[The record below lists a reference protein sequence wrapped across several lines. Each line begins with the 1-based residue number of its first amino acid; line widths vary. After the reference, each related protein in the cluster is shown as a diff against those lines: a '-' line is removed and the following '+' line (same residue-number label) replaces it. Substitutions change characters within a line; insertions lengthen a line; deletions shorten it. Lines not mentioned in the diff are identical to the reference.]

1 MADKDTVE
9 KFLDNNPEFAKG
21 YYEKKVQAD
30 VITAAFNNQVQVKD
44 PASYK
49 DLSTIQE
56 AEFIFELIKEIQSSN
71 PMERILHK
79 ILQRIA
85 LLIQADRCSYF
96 GCRAR
101 NGTSE
106 LSTILFDVT
115 HNSPFE
121 KNTINPNM
129 EIVFPTDMGIVG
141 WTAHSKK
148 PQNIP
153 DVKKVMTKLLIF
165 FLNELIRRTFDWKN
179 MLCFHLNHLAAPLL
193 VLRTLISVT
202 LWTNRPN
209 TPPNA

>member
-1 MADKDTVE
+1 MADKGTVE

-21 YYEKKVQAD
+21 YYEKKVKAD
-30 VITAAFNNQVQVKD
+30 VISAAFNNQVQVKD

-49 DLSTIQE
+49 DLSAIQE
-56 AEFIFELIKEIQSSN
+56 AEFIFELIKEIQSGN
-71 PMERILHK
+71 PMEKMLHK

-85 LLIQADRCSYF
+85 LLTQADRCSYF
-96 GCRAR
+96 GYRAR
-101 NGTSE
+101 NGTPE

-121 KNTINPNM
+121 KNIVNPNV

-153 DVKKVMTKLLIF
+153 DVKKVNNKKKPAEF
-165 FLNELIRRTFDWKN
+165 RK
-179 MLCFHLNHLAAPLL
+179 
-193 VLRTLISVT
+193 
-202 LWTNRPN
+202 
-209 TPPNA
+209 

>member
-9 KFLDNNPEFAKG
+9 KFLDNNPEFAKV
-21 YYEKKVQAD
+21 YYEKKVKAD

-71 PMERILHK
+71 PMEKILHK

-101 NGTSE
+101 NGTPE

-115 HNSPFE
+115 HNSPLE
-121 KNTINPNM
+121 KNIVNPNV
-129 EIVFPTDMGIVG
+129 EIVFPTDMGVVG

-153 DVKKVMTKLLIF
+153 DVKKVKRKLLNLF
-165 FLNELIRRTFDWKN
+165 EKNELIWWTFDWKN
-179 MLCFHLNHLAAPLL
+179 MLCFHLKHLAALL
-193 VLRTLISVT
+193 LRILISVT

-209 TPPNA
+209 TPQNA

>member
-9 KFLDNNPEFAKG
+9 KFLDNNPEFAKV
-21 YYEKKVQAD
+21 YYEKKVKAD
-30 VITAAFNNQVQVKD
+30 MITAAFNNQVQVKD

-71 PMERILHK
+71 PVEKILHK

-101 NGTSE
+101 NGTPE

-121 KNTINPNM
+121 KNIVNPNV
-129 EIVFPTDMGIVG
+129 EIVFPTDMGVVG

-153 DVKKVMTKLLIF
+153 DVKKVKRKLLNLF
-165 FLNELIRRTFDWKN
+165 EKEKELIWWTFDWKN
-179 MLCFHLNHLAAPLL
+179 MCFHLNHWPLL
-193 VLRTLISVT
+193 FLFSGLSFQ
-202 LWTNRPN
+202 
-209 TPPNA
+209 

>member
-9 KFLDNNPEFAKG
+9 KFLDNNPDFAKV
-21 YYEKKVQAD
+21 YYEKKVKAD

-71 PMERILHK
+71 PMEKILHK

-85 LLIQADRCSYF
+85 LLIQADRCSFF

-101 NGTSE
+101 NGTPE

-115 HNSPFE
+115 HNSPLE
-121 KNTINPNM
+121 KNIVNPNV
-129 EIVFPTDMGIVG
+129 EIVFPTDMGVVG

-148 PQNIP
+148 PQKIP
-153 DVKKVMTKLLIF
+153 DVKKVKRELLNLF
-165 FLNELIRRTFDWKN
+165 EKDELI
-179 MLCFHLNHLAAPLL
+179 
-193 VLRTLISVT
+193 
-202 LWTNRPN
+202 
-209 TPPNA
+209 